1 MSNKFKI
8 AETES
13 FQKKLESRDF
23 KHLKSK
29 ISEFVY
35 PILQMN
41 PFYGSNI
48 KKLKGEFEGFYR
60 FRIGK
65 YRLFYVI
72 QENELL
78 VISVDIEKRKDA
90 Y

>member
-13 FQKKLESRDF
+13 FQKKLDTRDF
-23 KHLKSK
+23 KHLKNK
-29 ISEFVY
+29 IFEFVY

-41 PFYGSNI
+41 PFYGPNI

-78 VISVDIEKRKDA
+78 VISVDIDKRKDA